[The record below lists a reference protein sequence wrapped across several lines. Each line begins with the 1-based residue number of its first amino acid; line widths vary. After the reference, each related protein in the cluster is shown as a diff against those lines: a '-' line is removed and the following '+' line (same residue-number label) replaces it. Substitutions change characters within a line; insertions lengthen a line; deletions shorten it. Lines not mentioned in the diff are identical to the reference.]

1 MKFGIF
7 DYLDRRDEPLSVTY
21 DRRLELVRSAEDRGF
36 TGYHVTEHHVTPLS
50 PTPSPSVFLAACA
63 RETRRI
69 RLGALLWLLP
79 LYNPL
84 RLVEEL
90 AMLDHLSHGR
100 LDIGVGR
107 GISPHE
113 FAAMGVDFD
122 EADARFED
130 AFAVLLKGLTQETID
145 HHGPFYDYDDVPVV
159 FRPVQQPHPPLWYG
173 LRSTEGH
180 DRPARHRMNAV
191 TLGPT
196 EKVARTVAN
205 YRAALRRHG
214 GAAEPEP
221 LIGAMRAMFIADTD
235 PEAER
240 FARPAYRHWFDSLVW
255 LWERRGDRI
264 PIAISADYD
273 EAVRDGTL
281 VVGGP
286 DTVRRT
292 LMEQLE
298 RIGFTYLV
306 LQLAFG
312 TLGHAHE
319 MRSLDLFAR
328 HVMPALAAE
337 TARA

>member
-7 DYLDRRDEPLSVTY
+7 DYLDRRDEPLAATY
-21 DRRLELVRSAEDRGF
+21 DRRLALLRAAEGRGF
-36 TGYHVTEHHVTPLS
+36 HGYHVTEHHVTPLS
-50 PTPSPSVFLAACA
+50 PTPSPSVYLAACA

-69 RLGALLWLLP
+69 RLGALLYLLP

-90 AMLDHLSHGR
+90 AMLDSLSHGR

-113 FAAMGVDFD
+113 FAALGLDFA
-122 EADARFED
+122 EAEARFDD
-130 AFAVLLKGLTQETID
+130 AFAVLLKGLTGDTID
-145 HHGPFYDYDDVPVV
+145 HHGPFYDYDDVPMV
-159 FRPVQQPHPPLWYG
+159 FPFVQRPHPPLWYG

-196 EKVARTVAN
+196 EKAAKTVAN
-205 YRAALRRHG
+205 YRMALARQ
-214 GAAEPEP
+214 GAAAAEP
-221 LIGAMRAMFIADTD
+221 LIGVVRAMVVADSD
-235 PEAER
+235 AEADR
-240 FARPAYRHWFDSLVW
+240 IARPAYRAWFDSLVW
-255 LWERRGDRI
+255 LWERREDRI

-273 EAVRDGTL
+273 QAVRDGTL
-281 VVGGP
+281 VVGSP
-286 DTVRRT
+286 DTVRT
-292 LMEQLE
+292 ALMEQAE

-312 TLGHAHE
+312 TLGHERE
-319 MRSLDLFAR
+319 MCSLDLFAR